1 MQFYFNWGKASI
13 QNTCLSTVNE
23 NSKCNP
29 NTLWEVKKRHTLN
42 ETIKYSTHKKQK
54 QRNRIKFI
62 DAIAGL

>member
-1 MQFYFNWGKASI
+1 MG
-13 QNTCLSTVNE
+13 
-23 NSKCNP
+23 SK
-29 NTLWEVKKRHTLN
+29 KGHTLN